1 MDYLAILK
9 QADSG
14 HGQVAKHHPARRSG
28 YEKNEL
34 YEERLQGESWPGG
47 QLLKPPRLPRNRAG
61 TCRYDWQP
69 GYRGRRLHCI
79 AHPAHGGS
87 TTVFRLAWGGYD
99 TLAELLRL
107 DLLTGGALS
116 DAIRPQ

>member
-9 QADSG
+9 RADSRQGQAADQRPAHVSG
-14 HGQVAKHHPARRSG
+14 H
-28 YEKNEL
+28 EKNEL
-34 YEERLQGESWPGG
+34 YEERLQGEPWLAG
-47 QLLKPPRLPRNRAG
+47 QLLKPPRLPGNCVG
-61 TCRYDWQP
+61 TCRYDWQL
-69 GYRGRRLHCI
+69 GYRGRRLHCV

-107 DLLTGGALS
+107 DMLTGEALT
-116 DAIRPQ
+116 DARRPQ